1 MLKEL
6 FKKLH
11 GEGPT
16 QNIDVSVNNPS
27 QYPTRWNFK
36 GLLPSKNKRAVIKKE
51 SLENTLKKLTPG

>member
-36 GLLPSKNKRAVIKKE
+36 GLLPSKNK
-51 SLENTLKKLTPG
+51 